1 MFAHL
6 RPAFAMSVILIA
18 ITGLAY
24 PLAITGVAQ
33 GLFPGVANGSLVVV
47 SGQVAGSELI
57 GQNWTA
63 DRYFIGRPSA
73 AGGGYDALASSGS
86 NLGATSQKLMD
97 RISADVDKLKAAGVS
112 TVPADAVTASG
123 SGLDPHISPAYAETQ
138 IARVAKARNLEEAAI
153 RTAVAQATEPSVA
166 GLVGEPRV
174 NVLVLNL
181 ILDRLSSPDNG

>member
-1 MFAHL
+1 MLAHL
-6 RPAFAMSVILIA
+6 RPAFVMSVILIA

-33 GLFPGVANGSLVVV
+33 SLFPKAANGSLVVV
-47 SGQVAGSELI
+47 NDQVVGSELI

-97 RISADVDKLKAAGVS
+97 RISADVDKLKVAGVS

-138 IARVAKARNLEEAAI
+138 IARVAKARNLDEATI
-153 RTAVAQATEPSVA
+153 RTAVAQATEPRVA